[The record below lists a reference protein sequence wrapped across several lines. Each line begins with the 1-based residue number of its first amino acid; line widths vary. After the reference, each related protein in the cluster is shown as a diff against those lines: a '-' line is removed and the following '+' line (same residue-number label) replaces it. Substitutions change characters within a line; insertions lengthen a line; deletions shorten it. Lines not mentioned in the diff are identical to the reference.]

1 MEPVLFFKRYL
12 KEIGFYSKFLE
23 YLKKKYCENK
33 YEKVMP
39 LLDKLTI
46 VDLFYV
52 TQCLSKHYSLNWF
65 YESRTLSLF
74 LFDYCG
80 ININSG
86 DRITTKKEGYVV
98 KYVRF
103 GAEEVVT
110 TNDTHVKFNSIKKIN
125 GKKCNLTNYL
135 ENGKEKLL

>member
-1 MEPVLFFKRYL
+1 MESVIFFKRYL

-23 YLKKKYCENK
+23 YLKKSYCENK

-46 VDLFYV
+46 VELFYV
-52 TQCLSKHYSLNWF
+52 TQCLSQHYSLNWF
-65 YESRTLSLF
+65 YETRTISLF
-74 LFDYCG
+74 LYDYCG
-80 ININSG
+80 ISINSG
-86 DRITTKKEGYVV
+86 DIITTKKERYVV

-110 TNDTHVKFNSIKKIN
+110 TNNTHVKFNCIKKIN
-125 GKKCNLTNYL
+125 GKKCNLTNYF
-135 ENGKEKLL
+135 EHGKEKLL